1 MTEKIKKPKIIG
13 IGEVVFDIL
22 PDRRKLGGAPVD
34 FLRHTVKNGAEGCL
48 ISAIGADDLGREVIS
63 ELKKFEI
70 SHLLSITPYP
80 TGRVLIF
87 NNPSN
92 GYTAH
97 ILENAAWDYIPFTED
112 AKNAI
117 QKTDALYFGTLALRK
132 PYSQGTILDLI
143 DEAPE
148 TCYKFFDVNLRQNY
162 YNASIIEQLLK
173 RANILKLNIEEL
185 KILTSLFKLPTNI
198 ENSCMQLKEK
208 YDLKYVLFTNGTKES
223 QIFGDDVVTKVQNPS
238 LEQAFSYGAGNAFAG
253 AFISSILR
261 GCTQQEAH
269 QQANNTA
276 VEVCLLNQKQ
286 SSQGA

>member
-1 MTEKIKKPKIIG
+1 MTEKIKIPKIIG

-22 PDRRKLGGAPVD
+22 PDKRKLGGAPVD
-34 FLRHTVKNGAEGCL
+34 FLRYAIKSGADGCL

-97 ILENAAWDYIPFTED
+97 ILENAAWDYIPFTEN
-112 AKNAI
+112 AKNTI
-117 QKTDALYFGTLALRK
+117 QKADAIYFGTLALRK
-132 PYSQGTILDLI
+132 PYSQSTILDLI
-143 DEAPE
+143 DEAPQSA
-148 TCYKFFDVNLRQNY
+148 YKLFDINLRQNY
-162 YNASIIEQLLK
+162 YTADLISQLLK
-173 RANILKLNIEEL
+173 RATILKLNVEEL
-185 KILTSLFKLPTNI
+185 KVLTSLFKLPSHA
-198 ENSCMQLKEK
+198 EDSCLMLKEK
-208 YDLKYVLFTNGTKES
+208 YKLKYLIFTNGAKES
-223 QIFGDDVVTKVQNPS
+223 HIFGDDIVTKMQNAS
-238 LEQAFSYGAGNAFAG
+238 LEQVFSYGAGNAFTG
-253 AFISSILR
+253 TFISAILR

-269 QQANNTA
+269 QLANNMA

-286 SSQGA
+286 SPQG